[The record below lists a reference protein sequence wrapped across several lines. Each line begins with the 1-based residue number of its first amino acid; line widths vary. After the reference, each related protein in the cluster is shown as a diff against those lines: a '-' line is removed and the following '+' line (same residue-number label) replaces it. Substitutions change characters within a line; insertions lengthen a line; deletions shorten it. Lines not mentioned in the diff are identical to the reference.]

1 MTRIPAIGSPPW
13 EKLMLTHV
21 PLPQRQELTAR
32 GTFLAYPR
40 LPWPLRAM
48 NGLLGPLAPRMWPLD
63 PEALNRKA
71 AVRAKVPAVAADTTF
86 EEPLALLCHSLT
98 EEVQL
103 TANGRFMLH
112 SQLVNNLSTRLRLA
126 ELAAR
131 RPEIFEAPVPEPLFI
146 TGAPRTGTTFLQ
158 RLIARDPRSRSLPLW
173 ESTHPLPDG
182 DLTAARK
189 DPDPRIKAS
198 RVEVGMT
205 NRILPEQA
213 AMHELVYDEAEED
226 NLLLSLSHCSP
237 MYEDIGLVPAYTR
250 WYTTTDHTDGYRYF
264 KRVLQFLQWSRP
276 AGDRWVL
283 KSPGHAEMLLPLFGA
298 FDDAT
303 VVQTHRDPVTSVI
316 SFSNMVAYGARVYFA
331 HPNPHLIGK
340 YAADVIE
347 RSLRASLR
355 DRVGREHQ
363 VVDVLF
369 RPLVEDPLRE
379 VRRVYEAADRELD
392 AVTEQAMRAYAK
404 AEEHRSGRHRYA
416 AEDFALDVSELRERF
431 AFYYDHFD
439 VPQEKR

>member
-1 MTRIPAIGSPPW
+1 
-13 EKLMLTHV
+13 MLTHV
-21 PLPQRQELTAR
+21 PLPQRHELTPR

-40 LPWPLRAM
+40 LPLPLRAV
-48 NGLLGPLAPRMWPLD
+48 NRLLGPLAPRLWPFD
-63 PEALNRKA
+63 PEVIKRKA
-71 AVRAKVPAVAADTTF
+71 AVKAKVPAAAAGSAF
-86 EEPLALLCHSLT
+86 EEPLALLCRSLA

-103 TANGRFMLH
+103 SANGRIMLH
-112 SQLVNNLSTRLRLA
+112 SQLVKNLSIRLRLA

-131 RPEIFEAPVPEPLFI
+131 CPDIFETPVPAPLFI

-173 ESTHPLPDG
+173 ESTHPLPGG

-189 DPDPRIKAS
+189 DPDPRIRAG
-198 RVEVGMT
+198 RTAVGMT

-213 AMHELVYDEAEED
+213 TMHELVHDEAEED
-226 NLLLSLSHCSP
+226 NLLLSVSHCSP

-250 WYTTTDHTDGYRYF
+250 WYTTTDHTEGYRYF
-264 KRVLQFLQWSRP
+264 KRILQFLQWSRP

-316 SFSNMVAYGARVYFA
+316 SFSNMVAYGSRVYFA

-340 YAADVIE
+340 FAADIIE
-347 RSLRASLR
+347 RSLRAALR
-355 DRVGREHQ
+355 DRAGREHQ

-369 RPLVEDPLRE
+369 RPLVEDPIRE
-379 VRRVYEAADRELD
+379 VRRVYEVAGRELD
-392 AVTEQAMRAYAK
+392 DATEKAMRAYAT
-404 AEEHRSGRHRYA
+404 AEKHRSGRHRYA
-416 AEDFALDVSELRERF
+416 AEDFALNVPELRERF
-431 AFYYDHFD
+431 AFYYDRFD

>member
-1 MTRIPAIGSPPW
+1 
-13 EKLMLTHV
+13 MLTHV
-21 PLPQRQELTAR
+21 PLPQRQDLTSR

-40 LPWPLRAM
+40 LPWPLRAV
-48 NGLLGPLAPRMWPLD
+48 NGLLGPLAPRLWPLE
-63 PEALNRKA
+63 PEALKRKA
-71 AVRAKVPAVAADTTF
+71 AGKAKVPAAAADSAF

-98 EEVQL
+98 EEVRL
-103 TANGRFMLH
+103 SANGRFMLH
-112 SQLVNNLSTRLRLA
+112 SQLVKNLSTRMRLA
-126 ELAAR
+126 ELSAR
-131 RPEIFEAPVPEPLFI
+131 RPEIFEAPVPAPLFI

-158 RLIARDPRSRSLPLW
+158 RLIARDPLSRSLPLW

-189 DPDPRIKAS
+189 DPDPRIQAS

-213 AMHELVYDEAEED
+213 AMHELVHDEAEED
-226 NLLLSLSHCSP
+226 NLLLSVSHCSP

-250 WYTTTDHTDGYRYF
+250 WYTTTDHTEGYRYF
-264 KRVLQFLQWSRP
+264 KRMLQFLQWSRP

-331 HPNPHLIGK
+331 HPDPHLIGK
-340 YAADVIE
+340 FAADIIE

-355 DRVGREHQ
+355 DRAGREHQ

-369 RPLVEDPLRE
+369 RPLVEDPIRE
-379 VRRVYEAADRELD
+379 VRRVYEVAGRELD
-392 AVTEQAMRAYAK
+392 DSTEQVMRAYAT
-404 AEEHRSGRHRYA
+404 AENHRSGRHRYA
-416 AEDFALDVSELRERF
+416 AEDFALNVPELRERF
-431 AFYYDHFD
+431 AFYYDRFD